1 MRRRTGRPG
10 TGDDKRTR
18 LYCKIYKTLH
28 EKKEKENGSQGIQSP
43 YIYNSFFLPRD

>member
-28 EKKEKENGSQGIQSP
+28 EEETKGKWQPGNPITL
-43 YIYNSFFLPRD
+43 YI